1 MIRERKRVVMRK
13 RPICIT
19 VDHDTLEDHCAT
31 IRHRDSVE
39 QQRVKIEILKTI
51 IENEVAMK

>member
-1 MIRERKRVVMRK
+1 MTRLYQ
-13 RPICIT
+13 PIGMQGKPFCIT

-39 QQRVKIEILKTI
+39 QQPVKIENLKTI

>member
-1 MIRERKRVVMRK
+1 MQGK
-13 RPICIT
+13 PFCIT

-51 IENEVAMK
+51 IENEVAMKHWLKKIN